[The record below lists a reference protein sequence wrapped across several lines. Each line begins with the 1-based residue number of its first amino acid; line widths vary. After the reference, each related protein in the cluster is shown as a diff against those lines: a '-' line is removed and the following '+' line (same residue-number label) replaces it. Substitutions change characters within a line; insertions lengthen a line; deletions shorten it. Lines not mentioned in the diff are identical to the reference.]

1 MYAPHGDTDSNQ
13 FRYVCRRTGREM
25 IKAHPFFGLGPEQVK
40 AQFEQYIPADIPRPL
55 PSGWYGHLHNIY
67 YHYAAER
74 GIPTMLALMWFMGK
88 VLYDFWRGLARLPRE
103 ASLARAVVLGAI
115 AVVLSMLAEGYYEN
129 NLGDGE
135 PLALF
140 LAIVSCGYL
149 ALSSGLEYGQAN
161 LVE

>member
-1 MYAPHGDTDSNQ
+1 
-13 FRYVCRRTGREM
+13 
-25 IKAHPFFGLGPEQVK
+25 
-40 AQFEQYIPADIPRPL
+40 
-55 PSGWYGHLHNIY
+55 
-67 YHYAAER
+67 
-74 GIPTMLALMWFMGK
+74 MLALMWFLGK